1 MTTHQRDL
9 CRAINRHGQILS
21 QFQDAKRMG
30 RFTAPTWHAALV
42 VAAQQARRWLWLAQA
57 GEERERTPYGVLH
70 PMRADRSA
78 FANVENGSAPVCA
91 KHSASALATVEKC
104 PKCGGDDYSLHK
116 YHAPG
121 VVAPDY
127 TCAWMQCFDCGFK
140 TEPV

>member
-57 GEERERTPYGVLH
+57 GEERERTVYGVCA
-70 PMRADRSA
+70 PTADMT
-78 FANVENGSAPVCA
+78 
-91 KHSASALATVEKC
+91 KHIEKPIISPC
-104 PKCGGDDYSLHK
+104 LDR
-116 YHAPG
+116 
-121 VVAPDY
+121 
-127 TCAWMQCFDCGFK
+127 
-140 TEPV
+140 